1 MNKTELEK
9 EIKEASER
17 IKSRQIEI
25 ESEIERLSGQ
35 ISKFT
40 NWAWA
45 FVWIGALVSVF
56 AFIYFICTNT
66 ETGFGLNLVGDF
78 MSGTVAS
85 VWSLAGLFFIYVAFL
100 GQKQQLLNQQ
110 LEIMYS
116 QLEVKY
122 TRLEL
127 SGQKAEMA
135 EQNKTL
141 RRQRF
146 ENTFFQL
153 LNNHQEIVNGIDLK
167 RFHNGT
173 WTTFAEGRDC
183 FNSFYDKAF
192 PKNIPRN
199 TELIEDTIKRYNAFY
214 TANQSDLGHYFRHIY
229 HILKFIKNSKELTNI
244 QKFNYTNLL
253 RALLSS
259 HELVFIFYN
268 GLAEHGKEKL
278 KPLLEEFSILKNMD
292 FQLLMNSTH
301 KDEYKE
307 IAFASSVERNK
318 ILKKK
323 KK

>member
-1 MNKTELEK
+1 MNKIKLEK
-9 EIKEASER
+9 EINEASER
-17 IKSRQIEI
+17 ITSRQKEI
-25 ESEIERLSGQ
+25 DSEIQRLGKQ

-40 NWAWA
+40 NWAWI
-45 FVWIGALVSVF
+45 FVWIGAIVSLL
-56 AFIYFICTNT
+56 ALIYFSYTNT
-66 ETGFGLNLVGDF
+66 EKGFALNLLGDF

-153 LNNHQEIVNGIDLK
+153 LRNHQEIVNGIDLR

-183 FNSFYDKAF
+183 FSSFYDKTF
-192 PKNIPRN
+192 SKNIKRN
-199 TELIEDTIKRYNAFY
+199 IESIEESIKRYDEFY
-214 TANQSDLGHYFRHIY
+214 QNNQSDLGHYFRHIY
-229 HILKFIKNSKELTNI
+229 HILKFIKTSKELTKI
-244 QKFNYTNLL
+244 EKFNYTNLL

-259 HELVFIFYN
+259 YELVFLFYN
-268 GLAEHGKEKL
+268 GLGEHGKDKL

-301 KDEYKE
+301 KDEYKK
-307 IAFASSVERNK
+307 IAFASSDERK
-318 ILKKK
+318 ILLQRK
-323 KK
+323 

>member
-1 MNKTELEK
+1 MNKSELEK
-9 EIKEASER
+9 EINEASER
-17 IKSRQIEI
+17 IKTRQ
-25 ESEIERLSGQ
+25 SEIETEIDRLGGQ

-45 FVWIGALVSVF
+45 FVWIGAFVSAF
-56 AFIYFICTNT
+56 ALIYFICTNT
-66 ETGFGLNLVGDF
+66 ETGFGLNLLGDF
-78 MSGTVAS
+78 MAGTVAS

-153 LNNHQEIVNGIDLK
+153 LSNHQGIVNGIDLK
-167 RFHNGT
+167 RVNNGT
-173 WTTFAEGRDC
+173 WTTSAEGRDC
-183 FNSFYDKAF
+183 FSIFYERAF
-192 PKNIPRN
+192 PKSVRRIKE
-199 TELIEDTIKRYNAFY
+199 TIEPTIKRYAEFY
-214 TANQSDLGHYFRHIY
+214 KANQSDLGHYFRHIY
-229 HILKFIKNSKELTNI
+229 HILKFIKNSKELT
-244 QKFNYTNLL
+244 KDEKYNYTNLL

-259 HELVFIFYN
+259 YELLFIFYN
-268 GLAEHGKEKL
+268 GLSEQGKPKL
-278 KPLLEEFSILKNMD
+278 KLLLEEFSMLKNMD
-292 FQLLMNSTH
+292 FELLINIEH
-301 KDEYKE
+301 KNEYKK
-307 IAFASSVERNK
+307 IAFASSEER
-318 ILKKK
+318 KKLLRTIK
-323 KK
+323 

>member
-1 MNKTELEK
+1 MNKSDLEK

-17 IKSRQIEI
+17 IKSRQAEIEI
-25 ESEIERLSGQ
+25 EIDRLGEL
-35 ISKFT
+35 ITKFT
-40 NWAWA
+40 NWAWS
-45 FVWIGALVSVF
+45 FVWIGALLSLF
-56 AFIYFICTNT
+56 ALIYFICTNT
-66 ETGFGLNLVGDF
+66 DKGFGLNLIGDF
-78 MSGTVAS
+78 MAGTVAS

-153 LNNHQEIVNGIDLK
+153 LNNHQEILNGIDLK
-167 RFHNGT
+167 RFHSGT
-173 WTTFAEGRDC
+173 WTTFAVGRDC

-192 PKNIPRN
+192 PKNVRRN
-199 TELIEDTIKRYNAFY
+199 AESIETTIERYNDFY
-214 TANQSDLGHYFRHIY
+214 KANQADLGHYFRHIY
-229 HILKFIKNSKELTNI
+229 HILKFIKNSKELTKI
-244 QKFNYTNLL
+244 QKYNYTNLL

-259 HELVFIFYN
+259 YELVFIFYN
-268 GLAEHGKEKL
+268 GLAEHGKDKL

-292 FQLLMNSTH
+292 FELLMNSEH
-301 KDEYKE
+301 KKEYNN
-307 IAFASSVERNK
+307 IAFASSEERVK
-318 ILKKK
+318 LLKRKK
-323 KK
+323 

>member
-1 MNKTELEK
+1 MNKTDLEK

-17 IKSRQIEI
+17 IKSRQ
-25 ESEIERLSGQ
+25 SEIETEIGRLGVL
-35 ISKFT
+35 ITKFT

-45 FVWIGALVSVF
+45 FVWIGAIVSVF
-56 AFIYFICTNT
+56 ALIYFICVNT
-66 ETGFGLNLVGDF
+66 ENGFGLNLLGDF
-78 MSGTVAS
+78 MAGTVAS

-153 LNNHQEIVNGIDLK
+153 LNNHQSIVNGIDLK
-167 RFHNGT
+167 RFHNRT
-173 WTTFAEGRDC
+173 WTIFAEGRDC
-183 FNSFYDKAF
+183 FNSFYDRAF
-192 PKNIPRN
+192 PKNIARN
-199 TELIEDTIKRYNAFY
+199 TENIETTIERYNTFY
-214 TANQSDLGHYFRHIY
+214 KSNQSDLGHYFRHIY
-229 HILKFIKNSKELTNI
+229 HILKFVKNSKELTKV
-244 QKFNYTNLL
+244 QKYNYTNLL

-278 KPLLEEFSILKNMD
+278 RPLLEEFSILKNMD
-292 FQLLMNSTH
+292 FELLMNSEH
-301 KDEYKE
+301 KTEYKN
-307 IAFASSVERNK
+307 IAFSSSEERTK
-318 ILKKK
+318 ILKRKK
-323 KK
+323 